1 MAVIVG
7 EHHKEDKLAVEVGSP
22 AAEVDSPVV
31 EVDSLAAEV
40 DSLADSHHIEEEELD
55 IHDCFDEDLPKWLF
69 VYCG

>member
-22 AAEVDSPVV
+22 AAEVG
-31 EVDSLAAEV
+31 SLAAEV
-40 DSLADSHHIEEEELD
+40 DSLADSHHIEEEELG